1 MMVVIWQSMNRRVQL
16 SIIVIGMSVA
26 IGAILPALR
35 SLPEP
40 SYNNK
45 PLSAWLDDRVT
56 QPDGTVVLT
65 DEAVFA
71 VQQLGHRA
79 IPALLQW
86 LQYSD
91 PPGFRKLR
99 FGAGIRVP
107 LNDVWRTRA
116 ACGFRALGDAAAPA
130 IPDLV
135 KLALYEQDEEVRL
148 AAIST
153 LTNHH
158 PEALRL
164 LSASLRSTDPAA
176 RLQAADVF
184 GYIRPATAIPLLTA
198 ALSDCDAGVR
208 AKAARALRFYVSPL
222 VPDVTLDAL
231 NAMSSDSDM
240 TVRVAAQSAID
251 SQSAYR
257 QSGRFPFKP

>member
-1 MMVVIWQSMNRRVQL
+1 MWQSMNRRVRQ
-16 SIIVIGMSVA
+16 SIFVIGLVTSGVA
-26 IGAILPALR
+26 IVATLKLLKPMD
-35 SLPEP
+35 EP

-45 PLSAWLDDRVT
+45 PLSAWLDDRIT
-56 QPDGTVVLT
+56 RPDGTAVLS
-65 DEAVFA
+65 DESVFA
-71 VQQLGHRA
+71 VQQIGHQA
-79 IPALLQW
+79 IPELLQW

-91 PPGFRKLR
+91 PPGFRQLR
-99 FGAGIRVP
+99 FGANIPVP

-116 ACGFRALGDAAAPA
+116 MYGFRALGDAAAPA

-135 KLALYEQDEEVRL
+135 KLALYEQDEPVRL
-148 AAIST
+148 AAINT

-184 GYIRPATAIPLLTA
+184 GYIRPAAAIPLLTA
-198 ALSDCDAGVR
+198 ALSDSDAGVR

-251 SQSAYR
+251 SQTAYR
-257 QSGRFPFKP
+257 QSGMFSSKP